1 MGAHL
6 LTTRG
11 RGLRVVD
18 TETSLGET
26 AARQQGTGMRK
37 SHDGDRVQFDAL
49 DLTLEKSMKMAVVG
63 AAGQ

>member
-1 MGAHL
+1 
-6 LTTRG
+6 
-11 RGLRVVD
+11 
-18 TETSLGET
+18 
-26 AARQQGTGMRK
+26 MRK